1 MDWINRG
8 DLQIASIVESETPFL
23 HPTDIFA
30 EATTENLA
38 PHLNWLMPHA
48 LCPDSGKFI
57 MPIQSYLVRTQRS
70 LILIDSCVGNNKSN
84 AWYQPWYKQTSDVYL
99 TQMTALG
106 VHPEEVDYVL
116 CTHLH
121 VDHCGWNTRL
131 VNDRWV
137 PTFANAKYIFAR
149 REFEEAQTQGADI
162 FRENVLPIIEA
173 KQAVLVETDYQL
185 DDNVWLQSTPG
196 HTAGHVAIHLFSQ
209 DKHAVMTGDLMHS
222 PVQCPHPQWSPV
234 FDTDKK
240 LAAKTRSQFL
250 DQHCDTDTLVMTAHF
265 PTPSVGYVRPGGHN
279 FLFDYL

>member
-1 MDWINRG
+1 M
-8 DLQIASIVESETPFL
+8 
-23 HPTDIFA
+23 
-30 EATTENLA
+30 
-38 PHLNWLMPHA
+38 
-48 LCPDSGKFI
+48 
-57 MPIQSYLVRTQRS
+57 
-70 LILIDSCVGNNKSN
+70 
-84 AWYQPWYKQTSDVYL
+84 
-99 TQMTALG
+99 
-106 VHPEEVDYVL
+106 L

-131 VNDRWV
+131 VEDRRV

-149 REFEEAQTQGADI
+149 REFENAQRRGEDI

-185 DDNVWLQSTPG
+185 DDNVWLQPTPG

-222 PVQCPHPQWSPV
+222 PVQCPHPHWSPV

-240 LAAKTRSQFL
+240 LAANTRSQFL

-265 PTPSVGYVRPGGHN
+265 PTPSVGYIRPGGHN